1 MLGSKIQQAAAKILI
16 HSARSG
22 VSDIH
27 VEPRRDDYKVRVRRD
42 GVMQSYV
49 SMPRSAGIKFTAC
62 LKNMAQM
69 DIAERRA
76 SQDGKIRRK
85 FEGQTME
92 FRCATAPGKF
102 GEKMV
107 MRFLNSNEDM
117 LSLDT
122 LISNEKVRKEFRSI
136 INEANGIII
145 VSGPTGSGKST
156 TLASA
161 LREKDSGELN
171 IVTAED
177 PIEYDL
183 GGTSNNSQLSEPKGK
198 HLQIFC
204 VHFYVKIQTSF

>member
-1 MLGSKIQQAAAKILI
+1 
-16 HSARSG
+16 
-22 VSDIH
+22 
-27 VEPRRDDYKVRVRRD
+27 
-42 GVMQSYV
+42 
-49 SMPRSAGIKFTAC
+49 
-62 LKNMAQM
+62 
-69 DIAERRA
+69 
-76 SQDGKIRRK
+76 
-85 FEGQTME
+85 ME

-107 MRFLNSNEDM
+107 MRFLNSNTEM

-122 LISNEKVRKEFRSI
+122 LISNETVRQDFRRI

-183 GGTSNNSQLSEPKGK
+183 GGNIQQFPVIRAKG
-198 HLQIFC
+198 QTFSIF
-204 VHFYVKIQTSF
+204 